1 MATHSNYN
9 KYNQQKK
16 SDIFSQRRNLNKN
29 MENATK
35 SEKLMNGIGLWT
47 SYYRLFP
54 HLFVRDYLGINLK
67 VFQMILL
74 YMMNSMHYLMYLAS
88 RGQGKTFIT
97 SIYICVRAMLY
108 PGTKII
114 IAAGNIKQS
123 IEVIEKIQ
131 DLMGDSPNLAREI
144 DDLKTSPNNAGIS
157 FRNGS
162 WVKVVA
168 SNQGARGKRAHLIIV
183 DEFRMVEV
191 LTT

>member
-54 HLFVRDYLGINLK
+54 HLFVRDYLGIDLK

-74 YMMNSMHYLMYLAS
+74 YMMQISVYLMYIAS
-88 RGQGKTFIT
+88 RG
-97 SIYICVRAMLY
+97 
-108 PGTKII
+108 
-114 IAAGNIKQS
+114 
-123 IEVIEKIQ
+123 
-131 DLMGDSPNLAREI
+131 
-144 DDLKTSPNNAGIS
+144 
-157 FRNGS
+157 
-162 WVKVVA
+162 
-168 SNQGARGKRAHLIIV
+168 
-183 DEFRMVEV
+183 
-191 LTT
+191 

>member
-1 MATHSNYN
+1 MATHSNYS

-74 YMMNSMHYLMYLAS
+74 YMMSVNNVFMYLAS
-88 RGQGKTFIT
+88 RGKLCHTI
-97 SIYICVRAMLY
+97 
-108 PGTKII
+108 
-114 IAAGNIKQS
+114 
-123 IEVIEKIQ
+123 
-131 DLMGDSPNLAREI
+131 
-144 DDLKTSPNNAGIS
+144 
-157 FRNGS
+157 
-162 WVKVVA
+162 
-168 SNQGARGKRAHLIIV
+168 
-183 DEFRMVEV
+183 
-191 LTT
+191 